1 MTKSIPQN
9 DRDMLYAFYLD
20 DPASPSFCSFSK
32 LYIGQKADLLNVAER
47 LEAVNCYPQTV
58 SAVRDYFSGN
68 LSASHNI
75 AYQTIPVLQPVKLIY
90 SSHLSVGKRKWDHI
104 NTWDCVYKI
113 SVEGLEAEQI
123 VVLHDEKYY
132 RCIKAKMLNP
142 CYLGFNNQWRSID
155 GFVFGHESVLSFG
168 KTETGVALENI
179 LYVVEDSSDSVNELE
194 RRINDPNELIFDR
207 ILDEVFG
214 DG

>member
-1 MTKSIPQN
+1 MTKIISHN
-9 DRDMLYAFYLD
+9 DRDMFYAFYLD
-20 DPASPSFCSFSK
+20 DPATPAFCSFSK
-32 LYIGQKADLLNVAER
+32 LYIGQKADLLKVADR
-47 LEAVNCYPQTV
+47 LEASNCYPQTV

-75 AYQTIPVLQPVKLIY
+75 AYQTIPVLQPVKPIY
-90 SSHLSVGKRKWDHI
+90 SSLLSVGKRTWDHI

-113 SVEGLEAEQI
+113 SVQGLEAKQI
-123 VVLHDEKYY
+123 VVLHEEKYY
-132 RCIKAKMLNP
+132 RCIKAKMLNL

-168 KTETGVALENI
+168 KTEAGVTLDNA
-179 LYVVEDSSDSVNELE
+179 LYVVEDSSVSA
-194 RRINDPNELIFDR
+194 NELIEKMGDPNDLVFDR